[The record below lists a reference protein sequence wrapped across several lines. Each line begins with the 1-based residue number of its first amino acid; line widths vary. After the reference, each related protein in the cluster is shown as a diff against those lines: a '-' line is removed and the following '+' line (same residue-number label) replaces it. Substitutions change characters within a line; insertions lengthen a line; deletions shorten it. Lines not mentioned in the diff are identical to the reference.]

1 MGISTLRSQSKD
13 AGGTLKV
20 NQAFTNGKVKE
31 SRVHVL
37 SDLHIGARGLD
48 FKAIKSDLDKAQ
60 QEHDLGLDVHVVI
73 NGDTFDAILPG
84 DKKRFSIDAVDPRL
98 LAKGAALMDN
108 AVELAYDTLKPYAH
122 LIRVIGDGN
131 HDTLQKFHAYA
142 PNQALLRELRR
153 HNPDIEHGE
162 YCGFFRLKTDG
173 GGRGWKNWTLFRHH
187 GAGGAAARSRGIMKL
202 GDIFAWTEAD
212 AITIGHL
219 HNRIADGTF
228 VRISV
233 NQKGNIVERTTVAA
247 MSGSYLSTY
256 GDENTPGN
264 YASTWA
270 CPPQQKGGLVFTVQ
284 WPVDKKGDQPRTLV
298 TL

>member
-1 MGISTLRSQSKD
+1 M
-13 AGGTLKV
+13 KV
-20 NQAFTNGKVKE
+20 NKAFTLDGIKE

-48 FKAIKSDLDKAQ
+48 FKAIKADLDKAQ
-60 QEHDLGLDVHVVI
+60 QEYDLGLDVHVVI

-108 AVELAYDTLKPYAH
+108 AVELAYETLKPYAH

-162 YCGFFRLKTDG
+162 YCGFFRLKRRD
-173 GGRGWKNWTLFRHH
+173 GRGYNNWTLFRHH

-219 HNRIADGTF
+219 HNRIADSTF
-228 VRISV
+228 VRQYLNS
-233 NQKGNIVERTTVAA
+233 NDTPCERRTVAA

-256 GDENTPGN
+256 GDEKNPGN

-270 CPPQQKGGLVFTVQ
+270 CPPQQKGGVVFTIE
-284 WPVDKKGDQPRTLV
+284 WPQSQKGDQARTSV